1 MKQSDHAQRH
11 CVYLFSRKLLFTQQ
25 AEENVL
31 WISLERFNIL
41 SQRKQCY
48 KHWILKLHYFSLLD
62 SHNSIVN
69 NSKQQTNCIQK
80 KNDTACYLLLCLFP
94 WLWLTFRGPFVNHAI
109 KTILCHIVATGN
121 VWLLINFLW
130 RNNLSPCSHYYT
142 SNHHCLYC
150 MYLYWYLIRRACCKW
165 TVSSCE
171 DVSHVWII
179 SRVWNRIKRQSPS

>member
-1 MKQSDHAQRH
+1 MHRGT
-11 CVYLFSRKLLFTQQ
+11 VFTFSPGSFYSHSR
-25 AEENVL
+25 
-31 WISLERFNIL
+31 
-41 SQRKQCY
+41 QRKMSCEFPW
-48 KHWILKLHYFSLLD
+48 KDLTFLVRE
-62 SHNSIVN
+62 NSVTSIESWNFIISVFLTVIMQESIIHSN
-69 NSKQQTNCIQK
+69 KPIAFKN

-150 MYLYWYLIRRACCKW
+150 MYLCWYLIRRACCKW

-179 SRVWNRIKRQSPS
+179 SRVWNRIKRQPPS

>member
-80 KNDTACYLLLCLFP
+80 KMIPHATYCFVFFHDFDWHSEVHLSIMPSRQSCVTLLPLATSDSSSTSCEETIWVRVHIIIPPTIIACIACICIGTLLEERVVNEQFP
-94 WLWLTFRGPFVNHAI
+94 PAKMCLTFG
-109 KTILCHIVATGN
+109 
-121 VWLLINFLW
+121 
-130 RNNLSPCSHYYT
+130 
-142 SNHHCLYC
+142 
-150 MYLYWYLIRRACCKW
+150 
-165 TVSSCE
+165 SSAE
-171 DVSHVWII
+171 SGTE
-179 SRVWNRIKRQSPS
+179 